1 MMQLD
6 GKVGLITGGTTG
18 IGFETAKHAFKR
30 GAKAIVIT
38 GQNQGRLASAEEALS
53 PLGDVSALHWRADEP
68 ADTEHLAGVLKD
80 KYGSID
86 FAFANAG
93 VCWPTP
99 LGEIDAA
106 AVQSQMMVNF
116 AGPLILI
123 QALVPVMKNGGSIVL
138 TTSCLHQLGIP
149 GYAVYSA
156 SKAALR
162 SLARTLSAE
171 LKDRGIRVNTLAPG
185 PFETPIHGKFGMEA
199 AQLQEAKGHVASMV
213 PLGRFGQT
221 DEIVDAAVFLAS
233 DGSRYMLG
241 EEISVDGGWS
251 NL

>member
-1 MMQLD
+1 MMHLQD
-6 GKVGLITGGTTG
+6 KVGLITGGTTG
-18 IGFETAKHAFKR
+18 IGFETAKRAFEE
-30 GAKAIVIT
+30 GAKAIAIT
-38 GQNQGRLASAEEALS
+38 GQSEERLTAAKESLSAFGEVTSIL
-53 PLGDVSALHWRADEP
+53 WRAEQ
-68 ADTEHLAGVLKD
+68 AEDTARLVDILVD
-80 KYGSID
+80 RYGAID

-99 LGEIDAA
+99 LGDIAA
-106 AVQSQMMVNF
+106 EAVQRQLMVNF
-116 AGPLILI
+116 TGPMLLI
-123 QALVPVMKNGGSIVL
+123 QALMPLMNNGGSVVL

-149 GYAVYSA
+149 GYAAYSA

-185 PFETPIHGKFGMEA
+185 PFETPIHRKFGMEA
-199 AQLQEAKGHVASMV
+199 AQLDEAKEHVASMV
-213 PLGRFGQT
+213 PLGRFGQPH
-221 DEIVDAAVFLAS
+221 EIVDAAVFLAS

>member
-1 MMQLD
+1 MQLE
-6 GKVGLITGGTTG
+6 GKVGLITGGTSG
-18 IGFETAKHAFKR
+18 IGFETAKHALKQ
-30 GAKAIVIT
+30 GAKAVAIT
-38 GQNQGRLASAEEALS
+38 GQNEDRLASAEQALS
-53 PLGDVSALHWRADEP
+53 SHGDVAAIRWRADQP
-68 ADTEHLAGVLKD
+68 GDTEHLAGVLKD
-80 KYGSID
+80 KYGAID
-86 FAFANAG
+86 FVFANAG

-99 LGEIDAA
+99 VGDVAA
-106 AVQSQMMVNF
+106 EAAQSQMMVNF
-116 AGPLILI
+116 TGPLLLV
-123 QALVPVMKNGGSIVL
+123 QAMVPVMIHGGSIVL

-171 LKDRGIRVNTLAPG
+171 LKDSGIRVNTLAPG
-185 PFETPIHGKFGMEA
+185 PFETPIHGKFGMEPT
-199 AQLQEAKGHVASMV
+199 QLQEAKGHVASMV

-233 DGSRYMLG
+233 DSSRYMLG

>member
-1 MMQLD
+1 MQLS

-18 IGFETAKHAFKR
+18 IGFETAKHAFEQ
-30 GAKAIVIT
+30 GAKAIAVT
-38 GQNQGRLASAEEALS
+38 GQNEDRLASAEQALS
-53 PLGDVSALHWRADEP
+53 PLGDVTAIRWRADEP
-68 ADTEHLAGVLKD
+68 SDTEHMAGVLKD

-86 FAFANAG
+86 FVFANAG

-99 LGEIDAA
+99 VGDVVAEAA
-106 AVQSQMMVNF
+106 QSQMMVNF
-116 AGPLILI
+116 TGPLLLV
-123 QALVPVMKNGGSIVL
+123 QALVPIMNKGGSIVL

-185 PFETPIHGKFGMEA
+185 PFETPIHGKFGMDPV
-199 AQLQEAKGHVASMV
+199 QLQEAKGYVASMV

-221 DEIVDAAVFLAS
+221 DEIVEAAVFLAS

-241 EEISVDGGWS
+241 EELSVDGGWT

>member
-6 GKVGLITGGTTG
+6 GKIGLITGGTTG
-18 IGFETAKHAFKR
+18 IGFETAKHAFKQ
-30 GAKAIVIT
+30 GAKAIAIT
-38 GQNQGRLASAEEALS
+38 GQNEDRLASAKDALS
-53 PLGDVSALHWRADEP
+53 SHGDVAAIRWRADEP
-68 ADTEHLAGVLKD
+68 GDTEHLADVLKD
-80 KYGSID
+80 KYGAID

-99 LGEIDAA
+99 LDEVDAA
-106 AVQSQMMVNF
+106 AAQSQMMVNF
-116 AGPLILI
+116 TGPLLLI
-123 QALVPVMKNGGSIVL
+123 QALVPVMPNGGAIVL
-138 TTSCLHQLGIP
+138 TTSCLHQLGIS

-185 PFETPIHGKFGMEA
+185 PFETPIHGKFGMA
-199 AQLQEAKGHVASMV
+199 PAQLQEAKGYVASMV
-213 PLGRFGQT
+213 PLGRFGQPE
-221 DEIVDAAVFLAS
+221 EIADAAVFLAS

-241 EEISVDGGWS
+241 EEVSVDGGWS

>member
-1 MMQLD
+1 MHLKN
-6 GKVGLITGGTTG
+6 KVGLITGGTTG
-18 IGFETAKHAFKR
+18 IGYETAKRSFEE
-30 GAKAIVIT
+30 GAKAIAIT
-38 GQNQGRLASAEEALS
+38 GQNEDRLMAARESLS
-53 PLGDVSALHWRADEP
+53 SFGDATAIRWRAED
-68 ADTEHLAGVLKD
+68 ADDTARLAGVLKD

-99 LGEIDAA
+99 LGDLTADAI
-106 AVQSQMMVNF
+106 QKQFMVNF
-116 AGPLILI
+116 TGPMLLV
-123 QALVPVMKNGGSIVL
+123 QALLPLMSKGSAIVL
-138 TTSCLHQLGIP
+138 TTSCLHQLGVP
-149 GYAVYSA
+149 GYAAYSA

-185 PFETPIHGKFGMEA
+185 PFETPIHGKFGMA
-199 AQLQEAKGHVASMV
+199 AAELDEAKGHVAAMV
-213 PLGRFGQT
+213 PLGRFGQPE
-221 DEIVDAAVFLAS
+221 EIVDAAVFLAS
-233 DGSRYMLG
+233 NGSRYMLG

>member
-1 MMQLD
+1 MQLD
-6 GKVGLITGGTTG
+6 GKIGLITGGTTG
-18 IGFETAKHAFKR
+18 IGFETAKHAFKQ
-30 GAKAIVIT
+30 GAKAIAIT
-38 GQNQGRLASAEEALS
+38 GQNEDRLASARDALT
-53 PLGDVSALHWRADEP
+53 PLGDVMAIRWRADQP
-68 ADTEHLAGVLKD
+68 DDTEHLAGMLKD
-80 KYGSID
+80 KYGAID

-99 LGEIDAA
+99 LGDVDGSAA
-106 AVQSQMMVNF
+106 QSQMMVNF
-116 AGPLILI
+116 TGPLLLV
-123 QALVPVMKNGGSIVL
+123 QALVPLMTNGGAIVL

-185 PFETPIHGKFGMEA
+185 PFETPIHGKFGMDP
-199 AQLQEAKGHVASMV
+199 AQLQDAKGHVAAMV
-213 PLGRFGQT
+213 PIGRFGQT

>member
-1 MMQLD
+1 MQLD
-6 GKVGLITGGTTG
+6 GKIGLITGGTTG
-18 IGFETAKHAFKR
+18 IGFETAKHAFKQ
-30 GAKAIVIT
+30 GAKAIAVT
-38 GQNQGRLASAEEALS
+38 GQNEDRLASAKEALS
-53 PLGDVSALHWRADEP
+53 SLGNVAAIRWRADEP
-68 ADTEHLAGVLKD
+68 EDTEHLAGVLKD

-99 LGEIDAA
+99 LGDISAE
-106 AVQSQMMVNF
+106 AVQSQMMVNLT
-116 AGPLILI
+116 GPLLLV
-123 QALVPVMKNGGSIVL
+123 QALVPIMPNGGAIVL

-199 AQLQEAKGHVASMV
+199 AQLQDAKGHVAAMV

-221 DEIVDAAVFLAS
+221 DEIVDAAVFLLS

>member
-1 MMQLD
+1 MHLQD
-6 GKVGLITGGTTG
+6 KVGLITGGTSG
-18 IGFETAKHAFKR
+18 IGFETAKRAFQE
-30 GAKAIVIT
+30 GAKGIVIT
-38 GQNQGRLASAEEALS
+38 GQNPERLAGAEKALSEFGDVTAVRWSAEDPE
-53 PLGDVSALHWRADEP
+53 
-68 ADTEHLAGVLKD
+68 DTGNLARVLKEQF
-80 KYGSID
+80 GSID

-99 LGEIDAA
+99 LGELGADAI
-106 AVQSQMMVNF
+106 QQQLMVNF
-116 AGPLILI
+116 TAPMLLV
-123 QALVPVMKNGGSIVL
+123 QALVPVMDKGGAVVL

-149 GYAVYSA
+149 GYAAYSA

-171 LKDRGIRVNTLAPG
+171 LMDRNIRVNTIAPG
-185 PFETPIHGKFGMEA
+185 PFETPIHGKFGMPDAE
-199 AQLQEAKGHVASMV
+199 LREAKKHVASFV
-213 PLGRFGQT
+213 PLGRFGQPE
-221 DEIVDAAVFLAS
+221 EIVDAAVFLLS

>member
-1 MMQLD
+1 MQLD
-6 GKVGLITGGTTG
+6 GKVGLITGGTSG
-18 IGFETAKHAFKR
+18 IGFETAKHALKQ
-30 GAKAIVIT
+30 GAKAVVTT
-38 GQNQGRLASAEEALS
+38 GQNEDRLVSAEQALS
-53 PLGDVSALHWRADEP
+53 SHGEVSALRWRADQP
-68 ADTEHLAGVLKD
+68 GDTEHLVGVLKD
-80 KYGSID
+80 KYGAID
-86 FAFANAG
+86 FVFANAG

-99 LGEIDAA
+99 VGDVTAEAA
-106 AVQSQMMVNF
+106 QSQMMVNF
-116 AGPLILI
+116 TGPLLLV
-123 QALVPVMKNGGSIVL
+123 QAMVPVMANGGSIVL

-185 PFETPIHGKFGMEA
+185 PFETPIHGKFGMDP
-199 AQLQEAKGHVASMV
+199 AQLQDAKEHVASMV

>member
-1 MMQLD
+1 MQLD
-6 GKVGLITGGTTG
+6 GKIGLITGGTTG
-18 IGFETAKHAFKR
+18 IGFETAKHAFKQ
-30 GAKAIVIT
+30 GAKAIAIT
-38 GQNQGRLASAEEALS
+38 GQNEDRLASARDVLAS
-53 PLGDVSALHWRADEP
+53 LGDVTAIRWRADQP
-68 ADTEHLAGVLKD
+68 NDTKQLAGVLKD
-80 KYGSID
+80 KFGAID
-86 FAFANAG
+86 FVFANAG

-99 LGEIDAA
+99 LGEVDAT

-116 AGPLILI
+116 TGPLLLV
-123 QALVPVMKNGGSIVL
+123 QALVPIMNKDGSIVL

-185 PFETPIHGKFGMEA
+185 PFETPIHGKFGMEP
-199 AQLQEAKGHVASMV
+199 AQLQEAKGYVASMV
-213 PLGRFGQT
+213 PLGRFGHT
-221 DEIVDAAVFLAS
+221 EEIVDAAVFLAS
-233 DGSRYMLG
+233 NGSRYMLG
-241 EEISVDGGWS
+241 EEVSVDGGWS

>member
-1 MMQLD
+1 MQLE
-6 GKVGLITGGTTG
+6 GKVGLITGGTSG
-18 IGFETAKHAFKR
+18 IGFETAKHALKQ
-30 GAKAIVIT
+30 GAKAVVIT
-38 GQNQGRLASAEEALS
+38 GQNEERLASAEQALS
-53 PLGDVSALHWRADEP
+53 SHGDVAAIRWRADQP
-68 ADTEHLAGVLKD
+68 GDTEHLAGVLKD
-80 KYGSID
+80 KYSAID
-86 FAFANAG
+86 FVFANAG

-99 LGEIDAA
+99 VGDVAA
-106 AVQSQMMVNF
+106 EAAQSQIMVNF
-116 AGPLILI
+116 TGPLLLV
-123 QALVPVMKNGGSIVL
+123 QAMVPIMSHGGSIVL

-185 PFETPIHGKFGMEA
+185 PFETPIHGKFGMDS

-233 DGSRYMLG
+233 DSSRYMLG